1 MHLQTLIAAAA
12 AVVAALTGGTM
23 SAQTDAPKEPLSVY
37 DFTVNS
43 IEGTPVRLSQYKG
56 KVLLIV
62 NVASKC
68 GFTPQYKAL
77 EALYEKYKER
87 GFMVL
92 GFPANNFMNQEPGT
106 DSEIKNFCSVN
117 YGVTFDMFSKI
128 SVKGKDQHP
137 LYAFL
142 TSGGSDPAYAGRVRW
157 NFQKYLIDRKGKVI
171 ARYFSAVDPL
181 SSELTGAVEAALN

>member
-1 MHLQTLIAAAA
+1 
-12 AVVAALTGGTM
+12 
-23 SAQTDAPKEPLSVY
+23 
-37 DFTVNS
+37 VNS
-43 IEGTPVRLSQYKG
+43 IVGTPGRLSQYKG
-56 KVLLIV
+56 KVSLIV

-137 LYAFL
+137 LFAFL
-142 TSGGSDPAYAGRVRW
+142 TSGGGNPAYAGQVRW
-157 NFQKYLIDRKGKVI
+157 NFQKYLIDRRGKVI

-181 SSELTGAVEAALN
+181 SSELTGAVEAALK